1 VLVLGISGSPR
12 RGGNTDE
19 LLAAFLKEARALGAE
34 TKEIIPACLT
44 IKPCIECRTCEKTGF
59 CSLDDD
65 MQQVYGLMWR
75 ADVIV
80 AASPI
85 FFYSVT
91 AYLKALIDR
100 TQCLWARRH
109 LLKLTDP
116 GAHTR
121 KGIFL
126 SVGATKG
133 EKLFEGA
140 ALTMKYFFDA
150 VGAAFAG
157 GLYYRRIEHPGDIA
171 KHPTALSDARAL
183 AGVVVKPFIARKK
196 ILYLCRENACRSQM
210 AWGFTRFYAGDRIE
224 AVSAG
229 DTPAAEINADMVAVM
244 AQRGIDMGFIRPRS
258 IADVLVP
265 GGEPA
270 VIVSM
275 GCMDACPV
283 VPGAEIVDWGLADPA
298 GKPIEFMREMRD
310 DIEGRVR
317 QLVGS

>member
-1 VLVLGISGSPR
+1 MLVLGISGSPR
-12 RGGNTDE
+12 RGGNTEE
-19 LLAAFLKEARALGAE
+19 LLAAFLKESQALGAE
-34 TKEIIPACLT
+34 TKEIIPSSMT
-44 IKPCIECRTCEKTGF
+44 IKPCVECRTCEKTGF

-65 MQQVYGLMWR
+65 MQRVYGLLWR
-75 ADVIV
+75 ADVIA
-80 AASPI
+80 AASPM

-116 GAHTR
+116 GARSR
-121 KGIFL
+121 KGVFL
-126 SVGATKG
+126 SVGATRG

-150 VGAAFAG
+150 VGASFVG
-157 GLYYRRIEHPGDIA
+157 GLYYRQIEHPGDIV
-171 KHPTALSDARAL
+171 KHPTAASDARAL
-183 AGVVVKPFIARKK
+183 AGAVVGPFIARKK

-210 AWGFTRFYAGDRIE
+210 AWGFTRLLAGDRIE

-229 DTPAAEINADMVAVM
+229 DTPAAEVNSDMVAVM
-244 AQRGIDMGFIRPRS
+244 AERGIDMGFVRPGS
-258 IADVLVP
+258 VAEAVAP
-265 GGEPA
+265 GEPA

-283 VPGAEIVDWGLADPA
+283 VPGAEIVDWELADPA

-310 DIEGRVR
+310 DIERRVR
-317 QLVGS
+317 ELIGS